1 MSDEGWVPNRPH
13 IPFSL
18 YLLCAGFAMCQ
29 VALYAGVAIPPGVRV
44 PMAATA
50 LLVPCVIAMGRDGT
64 GVTLRACAV
73 ASVCALCACAASG
86 LVETMDATASVL
98 GRTAVSS
105 CELRVESDPSLGKRG
120 YRARAAVWRAGRR
133 LGDVWV
139 TSERRFGTGWRLR
152 AVGRFSR
159 GKGEW
164 RAFARR
170 QGVCGTVNVVHVIEA
185 RPPTGLRAAIDRL
198 RSHVLDEMGPK
209 SSPARAILA
218 GSVCGDKDALRE
230 LGLEDVFAICGVAHL
245 VAVSGGH
252 IAIASAIV
260 GRLLGRGTLAPV
272 WRVTI
277 LMVATG
283 AFVVFCGAP
292 VSAVRSWLMCGV
304 AFGSRLAGRRAHS
317 LSGVCA
323 VALGMV
329 ALDPGVTGQLGFT
342 LSVVSVVGL
351 CILSPYMGYVLR
363 VAFPTPRL
371 PRRVPPRVRSRVES
385 AYGSSRD
392 VVAACLVAQLVT
404 GPITCST
411 FGTLSLVAPL
421 ANLLLAPLFTLLVG
435 AGMAYACLGGTQPVA
450 TPFLL
455 ACDVAGGLVARLLG
469 WMAGLPLASVA
480 VSLDLAP
487 ACAIT
492 AALVA
497 ALLVAWPRLRRG
509 PMLAVLGT
517 AALLAACLLLRWR
530 AFSPARVCV
539 LDVGQGDAI
548 LVQDGAAAVLVD
560 TGPDDSCAKELG
572 RLHVTHLDAVLITHL
587 HDDHYGGLSSL
598 RGNVACDRVIFAE
611 GVSRGMP
618 VEVRKAV
625 RDLAGGRTSEVGLG
639 DTVRVGRFR
648 LRVVWPEGPVDGMEN
663 EDSVELA
670 LEFDD
675 GGRRMSGLLTGDAE
689 EDQTGEAIRRG
700 RVGDVD
706 FLKVGHHGSR
716 VSIDAVEAGRL
727 DPEVSVASAG
737 RGNKYG
743 HPSPE
748 CVKVLR
754 GCGSRFLCTMD
765 VGTVTLEPGEK
776 GVRVSVER
784 GGDSVLPFVA

>member
-1 MSDEGWVPNRPH
+1 VSDGGWVPNRPH

-18 YLLCAGFAMCQ
+18 YLLCAGFATCQ
-29 VALYAGVAIPPGVRV
+29 AVLSLGTRIGATWQVLLVGVALLAPCALALRRDRGGVA
-44 PMAATA
+44 
-50 LLVPCVIAMGRDGT
+50 
-64 GVTLRACAV
+64 LRGCAV
-73 ASVCALCACAASG
+73 ASVCLLCACAASG
-86 LVETMDATASVL
+86 LVGTMDATAAVL
-98 GRTAVSS
+98 GRVAVSS

-120 YRARAAVWRAGRR
+120 YRARAGVWRGGER

-185 RPPTGLRAAIDRL
+185 RPPTGLRAAIEGV
-198 RSHVLDEMGPK
+198 RSHVLKGMAPR

-218 GSVCGDKDALRE
+218 GSVCGDRDALQE
-230 LGLEDVFAICGVAHL
+230 LGLDDVFAICGVAHL

-260 GRLLGRGTLAPV
+260 GRLLGKSRLVPA
-272 WRVTI
+272 WRIAILVAVTG
-277 LMVATG
+277 L
-283 AFVVFCGAP
+283 FVVFCGAP

-317 LSGVCA
+317 LSAVCV
-323 VALGMV
+323 VALGMLT
-329 ALDPGVTGQLGFT
+329 LDPGVTGQLGFT

-371 PRRVPPRVRSRVES
+371 PRGLPARVRSRVES
-385 AYGSSRD
+385 TYGSSRD

-421 ANLLLAPLFTLLVG
+421 ANLLLAPLFSLLVG
-435 AGMAYACLGGTQPVA
+435 AGMAYSCLGGVRPLA
-450 TPFLL
+450 SPFLL

-487 ACAIT
+487 ACAVT
-492 AALVA
+492 VALVA
-497 ALLVAWPRLRRG
+497 ALLVAWPRPRRG
-509 PMLAVLGT
+509 PMLAALG
-517 AALLAACLLLRWR
+517 AAVLLAGCLLLRWR
-530 AFSPARVCV
+530 FLSPARVCV

-572 RLHVTHLDAVLITHL
+572 RLHVTHLDAVVITHL
-587 HDDHYGGLSSL
+587 HDDHYGGLASL
-598 RGNVACDRVIFAE
+598 RGNVSCDRVVFAD
-611 GVSRGMP
+611 GVTGGMP
-618 VEVRKAV
+618 TEVRKAA
-625 RDLAGGRTSEVGLG
+625 RDLAGSRVGEVGLG
-639 DTVRVGRFR
+639 DTVRVGRFA
-648 LRVVWPEGPVDGMEN
+648 LRVVWPEGPVDGMDN
-663 EDSVELA
+663 EDSIELA
-670 LEFDD
+670 LAFDS

-689 EDQTGEAIRRG
+689 EDQTGEALRHG

-716 VSIDAVEAGRL
+716 VSIDAAEARRL

-743 HPSPE
+743 HPSPD
-748 CVKVLR
+748 CVRVLR
-754 GCGSRFLCTMD
+754 KSGSTFLCTMD

-784 GGDSVLPFVA
+784 GRGSTASFVA